1 MWVCRPTFVRMLA
14 RPLTCAA
21 LCVHVKTHAHRCC
34 VLFLTSIRWI
44 ISHVCVSHKGWCHRL
59 SVTCHWYPWAWNV
72 CVTVCIFFACLCESE
87 CVHVCLPCYRC
98 LCSLMGDRNKN
109 KSISLLNHTLS
120 STTWQLTTAASVSAR
135 VRERVRG
142 YTCVCV

>member
-1 MWVCRPTFVRMLA
+1 MGLQAYICAHASSPTYMRSFVCARKNTRTSLLCTFLNFYKMDYFPRLRLA
-14 RPLTCAA
+14 QRLVP
-21 LCVHVKTHAHRCC
+21 
-34 VLFLTSIRWI
+34 SP
-44 ISHVCVSHKGWCHRL
+44 ISHL
-59 SVTCHWYPWAWNV
+59 SLISLGMNV
-72 CVTVCIFFACLCESE
+72 CVTVCIFFACVCESE

>member
-21 LCVHVKTHAHRCC
+21 LCVHVKTHAHHCC
-34 VLFLTSIRWI
+34 VLFFNFYKMDYFPRLRLAQRLVPPP
-44 ISHVCVSHKGWCHRL
+44 ISHL
-59 SVTCHWYPWAWNV
+59 SLISLGMNV
-72 CVTVCIFFACLCESE
+72 CVTVCIFFACVCESE
-87 CVHVCLPCYRC
+87 CVHVCLLCYRC